1 MDIENRE
8 KALLQKNASISANS
22 SPKIEPKL
30 PRRVSIESRNR
41 HPSDSSS
48 ISSINTAVS
57 TKDHGKDPSCGMG
70 TGSNGAGAGGATTKA
85 KRTLKKVN
93 LAVVK
98 QRKKDMGNLELL
110 KTLDEYVSG
119 HIQNSFT

>member
-8 KALLQKNASISANS
+8 KVLLQKNASISANS

-57 TKDHGKDPSCGMG
+57 TKDHGKDLGGMG
-70 TGSNGAGAGGATTKA
+70 AGSNGAGGGATTKA
-85 KRTLKKVN
+85 KRALKKVN

-119 HIQNSFT
+119 CN